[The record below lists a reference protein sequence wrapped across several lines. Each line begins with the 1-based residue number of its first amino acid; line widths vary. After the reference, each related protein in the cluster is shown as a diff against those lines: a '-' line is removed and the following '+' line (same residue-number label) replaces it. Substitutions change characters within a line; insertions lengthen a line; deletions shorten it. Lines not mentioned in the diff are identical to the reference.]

1 MPDTIIQIRIK
12 DYFNQMSS
20 EDLIEIISL
29 KQNEY
34 QQSAID
40 IINLI
45 LLQRGYSSEQLVD
58 FKNGY
63 KALTNAIKIVDD
75 PVIDFKALGK
85 FRDNI
90 ILILAINYGI
100 GYAGWSVY
108 AMIYSLGNIPAFD
121 IQYILTGL
129 APSLIL
135 YIVFIYIK
143 RRKYISNYIDLN
155 FNRKVKG
162 ARLIIRKIIYWGW
175 LGVLAVP
182 LVYLNLI
189 KNNEI
194 FIYIFIGTIVAINI
208 LSFTFRPVDCYYLPK
223 RKLEINKLL
232 KSVRLLRR
240 VNIWGRNFFQSYLL
254 FTFCILV
261 LPLFYFLI
269 FPNIPQEIGGVKTKV
284 AILISDKNIFSINT
298 PKETKLSNQYRD
310 TLKIYFYNNTLIV
323 GKKNDTTY
331 EINRSNVQS
340 LIWLKDDFF
349 EEKEQKELDS
359 LNRKPTPKH

>member
-143 RRKYISNYIDLN
+143 RRKLITAYINPPIAIAATQS
-155 FNRKVKG
+155 G
-162 ARLIIRKIIYWGW
+162 A
-175 LGVLAVP
+175 
-182 LVYLNLI
+182 
-189 KNNEI
+189 
-194 FIYIFIGTIVAINI
+194 F
-208 LSFTFRPVDCYYLPK
+208 C
-223 RKLEINKLL
+223 
-232 KSVRLLRR
+232 LR
-240 VNIWGRNFFQSYLL
+240 V
-254 FTFCILV
+254 
-261 LPLFYFLI
+261 
-269 FPNIPQEIGGVKTKV
+269 
-284 AILISDKNIFSINT
+284 
-298 PKETKLSNQYRD
+298 
-310 TLKIYFYNNTLIV
+310 
-323 GKKNDTTY
+323 
-331 EINRSNVQS
+331 
-340 LIWLKDDFF
+340 
-349 EEKEQKELDS
+349 
-359 LNRKPTPKH
+359 